1 MHSMAQD
8 RPARR
13 VTVGVDTHGG
23 VHLAVALDE
32 LGARL
37 GECGLPATAAGYD
50 QLAGWASGLGA
61 VDAFGVEGSGS
72 YGAGLTR
79 HLLGAGQRVVEV
91 NRPDRATRRR
101 RGKDDAIDAEA
112 AARAVLAGTAAG
124 EPKSGAGPVEMLRML
139 KLARNSAVK
148 AATQA
153 LNQLRAV
160 LVTAPAG
167 LRESLGG
174 LSAAALLTRCVGL
187 RPRQLTTVLAAAKHT
202 LRLLA
207 RRCLALR
214 VEASELTG
222 HIRRLTETTAPQLCA
237 GFGIGPDTAA
247 QFLITA
253 GDNPTR
259 LHSEAAFAA
268 ICAANP
274 VPASSGK
281 TTRHR
286 LNRGG
291 NRQANAAL
299 HRVVI
304 VRLRHHPP
312 TRAYMTRRLAEGK
325 TKPEIIRC
333 LKRAVAREVYRL
345 LPTTTTHQHPA

>member
-1 MHSMAQD
+1 MNSMPHD
-8 RPARR
+8 RLARR
-13 VTVGVDTHGG
+13 VTVGVDTHGD
-23 VHLAVALDE
+23 VHVAVALDE

-37 GECGLPATAAGYD
+37 GERTVPATAAGYD
-50 QLAGWASGLGA
+50 QLAGWAASLGA
-61 VDAFGVEGSGS
+61 VAAVGVEGSGS

-79 HLLGAGQRVVEV
+79 RLLGAGQRVVEV
-91 NRPDRATRRR
+91 NRTDRATRRR
-101 RGKDDAIDAEA
+101 RGKNDAIDAEA
-112 AARAVLAGTAAG
+112 AARAVLAGAAG
-124 EPKSGAGPVEMLRML
+124 GAPKSGDGPVEMLRML

-148 AATQA
+148 AATAA
-153 LNQLRAV
+153 LNQIRAV
-160 LVTAPAG
+160 LVTAPTG
-167 LRESLGG
+167 LRASLSG
-174 LSAAALLTRCVGL
+174 LSIPALLTRCAGL
-187 RPRQLTTVLAAAKHT
+187 RPGPLSTVLAAAKHT

-207 RRCLALR
+207 RRAQALR
-214 VEASELTG
+214 AEASGLTG
-222 HIRRLTETTAPQLCA
+222 HIRGLTETLAPQLCA
-237 GFGIGPDTAA
+237 RFGIGPDTAA

-291 NRQANAAL
+291 DRQANAAL

-304 VRLRHHPP
+304 VRLRHHAP
-312 TRAYMTRRLAEGK
+312 TRAYLTRRLAEGK

-333 LKRAVAREVYRL
+333 LKRAIAREIYHL
-345 LPTTTTHQHPA
+345 LPT